1 MKKTAVL
8 FTILAFVLVGVDPV
22 YAQGIEDKT
31 KELANVKDSI
41 KAKQQEKDRLARQE
55 RAVKKELQSLDRQI
69 ANAAQKI
76 KSIGN
81 DIKAA
86 ESNLGSASQAY
97 SSATYQRDALSAD
110 LAYQLEYYN
119 RMTFKYKYNQ
129 NPIEYKFRRAGLEYK
144 YAGLKKTNA
153 EAESSSKEMQRWQDK
168 RQDLLTLR
176 KKENVL
182 INDRMALLEKK
193 NNLLKNT
200 ASQRRKAE
208 NDIKKLQES
217 ARQMQSIIDNLIA
230 ERIRKEAAERAAA
243 QKKKE
248 EATSLKPQASISVP
262 KGATISAAPASLATR
277 KSLPWPVAGTLVAN
291 FGRSKH
297 PELDTYVISNGI
309 KIQSSPGSAVK
320 SVESGTVVFRG
331 NISSYGKVIIIEHG
345 NFYTVYGQLS
355 DMTVSIGDKVKSG
368 QTIGKLGQG
377 GNNVLYFEIRRGDV
391 PDNPILWLR

>member
-1 MKKTAVL
+1 MKKTALL
-8 FTILAFVLVGVDPV
+8 FTILAFILVGVDPV
-22 YAQGIEDKT
+22 CAQGIEDKT
-31 KELANVKDSI
+31 KELANVKSSI

-55 RAVKKELQSLDRQI
+55 RAFKKELQGLDRQI
-69 ANAAQKI
+69 ANAEQKI

-81 DIKAA
+81 DIKVA
-86 ESNLGSASQAY
+86 EANLGSASQAY

-119 RMTFKYKYNQ
+119 RMTFKYKYDQ

-144 YAGLKKTNA
+144 YTGLKKTNA

-182 INDRMALLEKK
+182 INDRKALVEKK
-193 NNLLKNT
+193 NRLLKNT

-208 NDIKKLQES
+208 DDIRKLQES

-230 ERIRKEAAERAAA
+230 ERLRKEAAQKAAA

-248 EATSLKPQASISVP
+248 EAATLKPQASISVP
-262 KGATISAAPASLATR
+262 KGPTISAAPAGLATR

-331 NISSYGKVIIIEHG
+331 NISAYGKVIIIEHG